1 MGHPCSSP
9 KPDAQACLERWTAC
23 RDEAAMARVLAL
35 HGDLVF
41 STARRIL
48 DGQHMLAEEVAQ
60 TVFAVMARKAS
71 SLRHHPSLAAWLH
84 RAAVL
89 EALQVRRRE
98 RTRLAHLAEFSRQA
112 QTAHAAS
119 QWPAAS
125 PEVDL
130 ALERLA
136 ASDRRL
142 LCQRFYE
149 QRSYAEIAR
158 HLGKSEVTIRK
169 ATSRA
174 LARLARLLGVEDR
187 PATAS
192 TLAAPLAMLAAPGG
206 FSPPSSAGFAP
217 ALLHQADQLTAFR
230 LFTHSLQMATVGK
243 STTTLAVA
251 ALLLLLSVG
260 GSYSLGLAQA
270 RAKQE
275 THADS
280 SLADVAQRTGPPK
293 PPPIH
298 TGRTGATTAPS
309 PSPAQIREMLTAVA
323 KEYDTDIH
331 GMTGFRFST
340 DLPER
345 IAAFDHTCIPIAL
358 EMLAEF
364 RDKPSQFE
372 SVAGLIFAAWAEHD
386 LAAARAGLD
395 DPRLLHNDGKIS
407 GLAIRAVMD
416 QWAVTEP
423 VAALHW
429 ALGMMDSGRTPFD
442 PAIGVG
448 SRLFKHWAQ
457 SDPQAALDEL
467 SRRATTQ
474 PKLVAD
480 GVLGIMQNK
489 DAQHVFLDRIGPKS
503 SATER
508 EQALSPGRLALQ
520 WAKPE
525 YRQPM
530 LDKLSL
536 PPAIREELLKDL

>member
-1 MGHPCSSP
+1 MPSP
-9 KPDAQACLERWTAC
+9 KPDAHVCLERWTAC
-23 RDEAAMARVLAL
+23 RDEAALARLLAL

-41 STARRIL
+41 STALRIL
-48 DGQHMLAEEVAQ
+48 DGQRMLAEEVAQ

-112 QTAHAAS
+112 EMAHAAS
-119 QWPAAS
+119 PWPAAG

-142 LCQRFYE
+142 LCLRFYE
-149 QRSYAEIAR
+149 ERSFPEIAR
-158 HLGKSEVTIRK
+158 HLGKSEAAIRK

-192 TLAAPLAMLAAPGG
+192 TLAAPLAVLAAPGG
-206 FSPPSSAGFAP
+206 FSPAPTAGFAP
-217 ALLHQADQLTAFR
+217 SLLHQADRLTAFR
-230 LFTHSLQMATVGK
+230 LFTHSMHMAAVGK

-275 THADS
+275 THAAS
-280 SLADVAQRTGPPK
+280 GLADAANRTGPPK
-293 PPPIH
+293 PPPIRS
-298 TGRTGATTAPS
+298 GGAGGTAAIS
-309 PSPAQIREMLTAVA
+309 LSLAQIREMLTAVA
-323 KEYDTDIH
+323 KEYDTDAH
-331 GMTGFRFST
+331 GVTGFRFST
-340 DLPER
+340 NLPAR
-345 IAAFDHTCIPIAL
+345 LAAFDHTCVPAAL
-358 EMLAEF
+358 EMLPEF
-364 RDKPSQFE
+364 RGNPKEFE
-372 SVAGLIFAAWAEHD
+372 STAGLIIAAWAERD
-386 LAAARAGLD
+386 LAAARAGLE
-395 DPRLLHNDGKIS
+395 DPRLLRHDGKIS
-407 GLAIRAVMD
+407 GLAVRMVME

-423 VAALHW
+423 VAALQW
-429 ALGMMDSGRTPFD
+429 ALNMVDSGRSALD

-448 SRLFKHWAQ
+448 ARLFKDWAK
-457 SDPQAALDEL
+457 SDSQGAFDEL
-467 SRRATTQ
+467 SRRAAAQ
-474 PKLVAD
+474 PKLAAD
-480 GVLGIMQNK
+480 GVTAIAKNK
-489 DAQHVFLDRIGPKS
+489 ETQPIFLDRLLSPD
-503 SATER
+503 ATAVDR
-508 EQALSPGRLALQ
+508 AQALSLGRLALQ

-525 YRQPM
+525 YRKPM
-530 LDKLSL
+530 LDQLSL